1 MGRGPHRPEKPV
13 FELCFISFNNAIHY
27 AGNTMSNEIT
37 ATVPVGQTYELRLES
52 NPSTGYGWSILFEE
66 PLQVTSDFETKSD
79 LCGAPGIQSIKVTSK
94 EGGTFVLTAEYKRP
108 WENCDPLDVK
118 KLRITFV

>member
-1 MGRGPHRPEKPV
+1 
-13 FELCFISFNNAIHY
+13 
-27 AGNTMSNEIT
+27 MSNEIT

-52 NPSTGYGWSILFEE
+52 NPSTGYGWSLLFEE